1 MFSNTP
7 SNKFFYQGLEK
18 LYLQLVKEAVMNA
31 IMNGAPPLK
40 IFNFAIP
47 ADEQQYLVLSKSRM
61 DAIIVAMTSIH
72 H

>member
-1 MFSNTP
+1 
-7 SNKFFYQGLEK
+7 

-31 IMNGAPPLK
+31 IMNGAPPLQNL
-40 IFNFAIP
+40 NFGIP

-61 DAIIVAMTSIH
+61 DATIVAMASIH